1 MEFLSCLP
9 AEIAHLIKSKS
20 NVELFGVVSAAALCS
35 YVVRKVF
42 WTPFKLYFLAQYLP
56 GLDLRKMGRWAVVT
70 GATDGIG
77 KSNNSTTVTIRS
89 KFLYK

>member
-1 MEFLSCLP
+1 MIPEFLSCLP

-42 WTPFKLYFLAQYLP
+42 WTPFRLYFLAQYLP

-77 KSNNSTTVTIRS
+77 ESNSSTTATIHA
-89 KFLYK
+89 